1 MYVLTF
7 FSKSLHFFL
16 ALFELNMDDF
26 LRLFRSNR
34 LARVLTE
41 GRSRNTTAE
50 GSAVLVLAVL
60 VLLATV
66 EEVEVEEEREE
77 VREELLK
84 E

>member
-1 MYVLTF
+1 MLITF

-34 LARVLTE
+34 LARVLTD
-41 GRSRNTTAE
+41 GRSRNTTE
-50 GSAVLVLAVL
+50 ERSVVLVVVVVVVL
-60 VLLATV
+60 VLLARV
-66 EEVEVEEEREE
+66 EEVEEEREE
-77 VREELLK
+77 VREELLR